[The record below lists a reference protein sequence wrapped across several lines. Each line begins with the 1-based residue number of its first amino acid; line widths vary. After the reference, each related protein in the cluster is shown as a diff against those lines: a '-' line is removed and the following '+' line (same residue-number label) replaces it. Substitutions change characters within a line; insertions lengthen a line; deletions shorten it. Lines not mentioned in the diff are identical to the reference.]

1 MRNKFQNL
9 YLNNAFLFAAVL
21 EDADTCRIILETL
34 LGMPVGHVTVK
45 AEHSML
51 FSSDCRS
58 IRLDVYACDQER
70 SEYNLEM
77 QNENEGNLA
86 KRSRFHQAEMDVMSL
101 KPGDDFDHLL
111 PGYVIFICT
120 FDPFGHG
127 LYRYTFENICREQ
140 NFPLNDGATKI
151 FFNTKGKIEENVSRE
166 LVHFLHY
173 VENTTDSFVDSLDDQ
188 MIQKIHHRITQL
200 KKSRKWEGRYM
211 RFVELLNQSER
222 KGQRIGQEQILK
234 LTSHMIQAGEADQ
247 IPRLQN
253 DPQFLQSMLNKYHL

>member
-1 MRNKFQNL
+1 MRDKFQNL

-34 LGMPVGHVTVK
+34 LG
-45 AEHSML
+45 A
-51 FSSDCRS
+51 
-58 IRLDVYACDQER
+58 
-70 SEYNLEM
+70 
-77 QNENEGNLA
+77 
-86 KRSRFHQAEMDVMSL
+86 
-101 KPGDDFDHLL
+101 
-111 PGYVIFICT
+111 
-120 FDPFGHG
+120 PFGHG

-140 NFPLNDGATKI
+140 NFPLNNGATKI